1 MHPVLVLAAI
11 PLFIKTAAF
20 AQCQGGSEGKLN
32 QNLKSE
38 IQRAWSQIFTIETN
52 CMVAKLSQVKLSSLY
67 LHGIA

>member
-32 QNLKSE
+32 QNLDSD
-38 IQRAWSQIFTIETN
+38 IQL
-52 CMVAKLSQVKLSSLY
+52 VAKLSQVKLSSFHVQFTWTSIMVKESVVL
-67 LHGIA
+67 